1 LALVKF
7 LHKNYIYCL
16 RIYTKIKIKNW
27 LKVDKV
33 SHKMAMKI
41 RLQMKI
47 EPPVKK
53 AEIAHKNNVISHS
66 DSYLIMSYNRMNVSS
81 LV

>member
-1 LALVKF
+1 
-7 LHKNYIYCL
+7 
-16 RIYTKIKIKNW
+16 
-27 LKVDKV
+27 
-33 SHKMAMKI
+33 MAMKI

-53 AEIAHKNNVISHS
+53 AEIAHKNNMISHS